1 MKTRSCRLGLCI
13 ADGHG
18 VYTAYGV
25 WPLAGT
31 DLGPEAVAGFR
42 VRKTTATSAYFVRLR
57 PDGSVSCTCPSFAGG
72 TVPCKH
78 AAALVALGLLPVRL
92 VEYAASLR
100 SLLDIAE
107 GKLAECDILSKP
119 ASARVPRPRRRR
131 SCKPVA
137 A

>member
-1 MKTRSCRLGLCI
+1 M
-13 ADGHG
+13 A
-18 VYTAYGV
+18 TAKGASATYGV
-25 WPLAGT
+25 WPLA
-31 DLGPEAVAGFR
+31 DAQLGPNIIVGFR
-42 VRKTTATSAYFVRLR
+42 VRKLSDPSAAPYSVLLSAA
-57 PDGSVSCTCPSFAGG
+57 GSLSCTCPSFAGG

-107 GKLAECDILSKP
+107 GKLAECDILAKS
-119 ASARVPRPRRRR
+119 AGARVRRPRKR
-131 SCKPVA
+131 KVA